1 MKLRSL
7 VFVLFIALAL
17 PGTAAAQ
24 NNPFGPLPPAAPPE
38 TPTQTAS
45 SSGSDDN
52 RGLDTWQQALIF
64 GAGIILLG
72 GIGAAIVRDAR
83 HRAPVTDDRRI
94 VAPPDPD
101 APVRKGTRPPRERV
115 KERRRETAKRAR
127 AQRKRNR

>member
-1 MKLRSL
+1 MTLRPL
-7 VFVLFIALAL
+7 LLIITIALAL
-17 PGTAAAQ
+17 PAAAAAQ
-24 NNPFGPLPPAAPPE
+24 NNPFGPLPPASPPD

-72 GIGAAIVRDAR
+72 GIGTAIVRDAR